1 MRLSTSRPVAAL
13 VAAVLLCAGCA
24 TTSTGGDSRPLSP
37 AQMKQQSSKS
47 G

>member
-1 MRLSTSRPVAAL
+1 MLVPTSRALAAL

-24 TTSTGGDSRPLSP
+24 TSTSGDGSSRPLSP
-37 AQMKQQSSKS
+37 AQMKQQSKP